1 MANGYGSSSGGS
13 TSPIISTPQI
23 GSTYTTVEDLKI
35 AAPDGFH
42 YMPDGTLMSDEKHK
56 FLYRT
61 NGVINNFNL
70 KTSNIKVGGE
80 RRPFSILG
88 DGTFSLEVKNESG
101 SYYNFVTHS
110 FQTTQA
116 RLNHQALKGYYNG
129 YIQFPPAPKTEDI
142 VNGAVN
148 SGVKVVM
155 NSDVATKMQV
165 GDRVT
170 GNAALDAASVTV
182 VALDPDNNND
192 KEFSM
197 SQAIVIADDA
207 VLTFTGS
214 DQYDVF
220 LFAETGTTHKNY
232 SEVRFADNSIDI
244 NSSTGSD
251 SLLLRKVIY
260 QTLDMRLTFGASS
273 SGGGSIPAG
282 FSGFSNNN
290 PPIISAQI
298 GASTSKVPFS
308 MEIEAGSTHS
318 FAINRN
324 PTMSDVFMKSTR
336 TIGSSVAIENE
347 PNKDLSV
354 FYRWSIDNLDG
365 ITAGMVAVGTN
376 ITAGS
381 KVSSYEEAITSL
393 TGYQAEKKI
402 TKVIKKGVEKI
413 GAPTIT
419 RDANTKAVTTVQ
431 TGNIVFNKQQAAALD
446 SDEITILGFGQDGI
460 KSLTGWDIE
469 LTDMIVTLTK
479 PTSLVSSTTV
489 NSTTVVVANADGV
502 MDDVTTVS
510 GFNIDSS
517 VAEPTVTNIGS
528 YTDST
533 ATLTLSSAQ
542 SLEAGETLTFNGS
555 ARKITISGNVKVIS
569 AGSSPAYWDGKLLFA
584 IENFITATDEN
595 S

>member
-1 MANGYGSSSGGS
+1 MSYHYGSSSS
-13 TSPIISTPQI
+13 SSSSKTPSSARQ
-23 GSTYTTVEDLKI
+23 TTVNAQGLV
-35 AAPDGFH
+35 APSGFH
-42 YMPDGTLMSDEKHK
+42 YMPDGTLMSDEKHE
-56 FLYRT
+56 FLYRA

-70 KTSNIKVGGE
+70 KTSNIKVSGE
-80 RRPFSILG
+80 KRLFSILG

-110 FQTTQA
+110 FQTTKA
-116 RLNHQALKGYYNG
+116 RLNYQTLKGSYSG
-129 YIQFPPAPKTEDI
+129 YIQFPHAPQTEDI
-142 VNGAVN
+142 VSGAVN

-155 NSDVATKMQV
+155 DSDVATKMKL

-170 GNAALDAASVTV
+170 GNAALDAANVTV
-182 VALDPDNNND
+182 VALDPDDDND

-220 LFAETGTTHKNY
+220 LFAETGTTHENY

-260 QTLDMRLTFGASS
+260 QTLDMRLTFGVAFSDGSAS
-273 SGGGSIPAG
+273 AG
-282 FSGFSNNN
+282 FSGLTKINQ
-290 PPIISAQI
+290 PIISAQI
-298 GASTSKVPFS
+298 GASTSKIPFS
-308 MEIEAGSTHS
+308 MEIQAGSTHS
-318 FAINRN
+318 FAVNRN
-324 PTMSDVFMKSTR
+324 PTMSDVFIRSTR
-336 TIGSSVAIENE
+336 TIGSFVAIEGE
-347 PNKDLSV
+347 DVSEST
-354 FYRWSIDNLDG
+354 YYMWSIDNIDG
-365 ITAGMVAVGTN
+365 ITAGMVPQGSTN

-393 TGYQAEKKI
+393 TGYQAEKKNI
-402 TKVIKKGVEKI
+402 KVIKQGVEKI

-431 TGNIVFNKQQAAALD
+431 TGNIVFDKKQAAALD
-446 SDEITILGFGQDGI
+446 SDVIAIVGFGQDGI

-489 NSTTVVVANADGV
+489 NSATVVVANADGV

-517 VAEPTVTNIGS
+517 VAEPTVTNIAS
-528 YTDST
+528 YTGST

-555 ARKITISGNVKVIS
+555 ARNITISGNIKVIS
-569 AGSSPAYWDGKLLFA
+569 AGSSPAYWDGILGFD
-584 IENFITATDEN
+584 IEKFISATDE

>member
-70 KTSNIKVGGE
+70 ETSNIKVGGE
-80 RRPFSILG
+80 KRLFSILG

-101 SYYNFVTHS
+101 SYYNFVTHK

-116 RLNHQALKGYYNG
+116 RLNYQTLKGSYNG
-129 YIQFPPAPKTEDI
+129 YIQFPHAPQTEDI

-155 NSDVATKMQV
+155 DSDVATKMQV

-170 GNAALDAASVTV
+170 GNAALDAANVTV
-182 VALDPDNNND
+182 VALDPDDDND

-197 SQAIVIADDA
+197 SQAVVIANDA

-220 LFAETGTTHKNY
+220 LFAETGTTHENY

-260 QTLDMRLTFGASS
+260 QTLDMQLGFSATVSDGSS
-273 SGGGSIPAG
+273 LAG
-282 FSGFSNNN
+282 FSSFSNATT
-290 PPIISAQI
+290 PKFPAQI
-298 GASTSKVPFS
+298 GASTSKIPFS

-324 PTMSDVFMKSTR
+324 PTMSDVFIKSNR
-336 TIGSSVAIENE
+336 TIGSFVAIEGE
-347 PNKDLSV
+347 DVSGSTY
-354 FYRWSIDNLDG
+354 YRWSIDNLDG
-365 ITAGMVAVGTN
+365 ITAGMVAVGAN

-431 TGNIVFNKQQAAALD
+431 AGNIVFDKKQAAALD
-446 SDEITILGFGQDGI
+446 SDQIIIAGFGQDGI

-517 VAEPTVTNIGS
+517 VAEPTVTNIAS
-528 YTDST
+528 YTGST

-569 AGSSPAYWDGKLLFA
+569 AGSSPAYWDGKLGFA
-584 IENFITATDEN
+584 LEKFIAATDE

>member
-13 TSPIISTPQI
+13 TSPIISTTQI

-80 RRPFSILG
+80 KRPFSILG

-116 RLNHQALKGYYNG
+116 RLNHQTLKGSYNG
-129 YIQFPPAPKTEDI
+129 YIQFPHAPQTEDI

-155 NSDVATKMQV
+155 DSDVATKMQV

-170 GNAALDAASVTV
+170 GNAALDAANVTV
-182 VALDPDNNND
+182 VALDPDDDND

-197 SQAIVIADDA
+197 SEAIVIANDA

-220 LFAETGTTHKNY
+220 LFAETGTKHRNY
-232 SEVRFADNSIDI
+232 SEARFTDNSIDI

-260 QTLDMRLTFGASS
+260 QTLDIQLTFAATVSDGSS
-273 SGGGSIPAG
+273 SAGLAG
-282 FSGFSNNN
+282 FSNSNQT
-290 PPIISAQI
+290 IISAQI
-298 GASTSKVPFS
+298 GASTGKIPFS
-308 MEIEAGSTHS
+308 FEIEAGSTHS
-318 FAINRN
+318 FAVNRN
-324 PTMSDVFMKSTR
+324 PTMSDVFIKSNR
-336 TIGSSVAIENE
+336 TIGSFVAIEGE
-347 PNKDLSV
+347 DVSESTY
-354 FYRWSIDNLDG
+354 YRWSIDNLDG
-365 ITAGMVAVGTN
+365 ITAGMLATGTN

-393 TGYQAEKKI
+393 TGYQAEKKYI
-402 TKVIKKGVEKI
+402 KVIKQGVEKI

-431 TGNIVFNKQQAAALD
+431 TGNIVFDKKQAAALD
-446 SDEITILGFGQDGI
+446 SDQIIISGFGQDGI

-528 YTDST
+528 YTGST

-569 AGSSPAYWDGKLLFA
+569 AGSSPAYWNGVLGFA
-584 IENFITATDEN
+584 LEKFIAATDE